1 MSNIVQF
8 SDLEKC
14 KSLGLKSPILILQ
27 DESSIKASLLIEEL
41 GDMLKPTTM
50 VFPKGR
56 FIWSKWTSNGTI
68 RCNDDSAGGTKTTI
82 IQYPYSEVSTSYS
95 PVTGTVPVN
104 FDLAFDKSCY
114 ITCKEGSPVSLFI
127 YTGTVGKLDLS
138 ACPTI
143 RTIYFNGPNTI
154 DTDILDIR
162 NLHNFNTLN
171 VDEGN
176 SIKIILGYSKLHK
189 KYYILSNFTH
199 GRIMSNNMSNIT
211 PFISSLSPYNV
222 PTPFYMVNYL
232 NEQFTENELQI
243 AADKNIIP
251 INVR

>member
-50 VFPKGR
+50 AFPKGR

-68 RCNDDSAGGTKTTI
+68 SCYDDSARDTKTAI

-95 PVTGTVPVN
+95 PVTGAVPVN

-127 YTGTVGKLDLS
+127 YTGTVNKLDLS

-162 NLHNFNTLN
+162 SLHNFNILN
-171 VDEGN
+171 AHEGN

-199 GRIMSNNMSNIT
+199 GRIMSNNTSNIT
-211 PFISSLSPYNV
+211 PFISSLSSYNV

>member
-8 SDLEKC
+8 NDLEKC
-14 KSLGLKSPILILQ
+14 KSIGLKSPILILQ
-27 DESSIKASLLIEEL
+27 NESSIKTSLLIEEL

-50 VFPKGR
+50 TFPKGR

-68 RCNDDSAGGTKTTI
+68 SCYDDSAGDTKTTI
-82 IQYPYSEVSTSYS
+82 IQYPYSEVSILSGS
-95 PVTGTVPVN
+95 AESVPVS

-114 ITCKEGSPVSLFI
+114 ITCKEGSPVLLVI
-127 YTGTVGKLDLS
+127 PTGTISKLDLS

-143 RTIYFNGPNTI
+143 RTIYFDGPNTVNA
-154 DTDILDIR
+154 DILDIR
-162 NLHNFNTLN
+162 NLYNFNILN
-171 VDEGN
+171 VNEGN
-176 SIKIILGYSKLHK
+176 SIKIVLGYSNLHK

-199 GRIMSNNMSNIT
+199 GRIMSNNVSNII
-211 PFISSLSPYNV
+211 PFISPLNPYDI

-232 NEQFTENELQI
+232 NEQFTENELQV

>member
-68 RCNDDSAGGTKTTI
+68 SCYDDSAGGTKTTI

-95 PVTGTVPVN
+95 PITGTIPVN

-127 YTGTVGKLDLS
+127 YTGTVSKLDLS
-138 ACPTI
+138 ACPSI
-143 RTIYFNGPNTI
+143 RSIYFNGPNTI
-154 DTDILDIR
+154 DTDILDLR
-162 NLHNFNTLN
+162 NLFNFNTLN

-199 GRIMSNNMSNIT
+199 GRIMSNNISNII
-211 PFISSLSPYNV
+211 PFISPLNPYNV

>member
-50 VFPKGR
+50 AFPKGR

-68 RCNDDSAGGTKTTI
+68 SCYDDSAGDAKTTI
-82 IQYPYSEVSTSYS
+82 IQYPYSEVSTSS

-162 NLHNFNTLN
+162 SLHNFNTLN
-171 VDEGN
+171 ADEGN

-199 GRIMSNNMSNIT
+199 GRIMSNNMSNIA
-211 PFISSLSPYNV
+211 PFISSLNPYNV
-222 PTPFYMVNYL
+222 STPFYMVNYL

-243 AADKNIIP
+243 AADKNIIL

>member
-8 SDLEKC
+8 NDLEKC

-50 VFPKGR
+50 AFPKGR

-68 RCNDDSAGGTKTTI
+68 SCYDDSARDTKTAI

-95 PVTGTVPVN
+95 PVTGAVPVN

-127 YTGTVGKLDLS
+127 YTGTVNKLDLS

-162 NLHNFNTLN
+162 SLHNFNILN
-171 VDEGN
+171 AHEGN

-199 GRIMSNNMSNIT
+199 GRIMSNITSNIT
-211 PFISSLSPYNV
+211 PFISSLSSYNV